1 MKEFN
6 PDDYE
11 NNSRRNSGRGGK
23 RISGRRTTDRK
34 DSGRF
39 DRRPSPSNRGDFRP
53 RFSEERS
60 MHKVT
65 CDSCGES
72 CEVPFRPT
80 PGKPVFCDACF
91 KKNKNPGSENRN
103 NQFSSELAQINEK
116 LNKIL
121 EALEVD

>member
-6 PDDYE
+6 PGDYE
-11 NNSRRNSGRGGK
+11 NTGRRKSGRGSK
-23 RISGRRTTDRK
+23 KIPGRRNFDQK
-34 DSGRF
+34 DLGRS
-39 DRRPSPSNRGDFRP
+39 DRRPFNRKDFRP

-80 PGKPVFCDACF
+80 AGKPIYCDACF

-116 LNKIL
+116 LNRIL
-121 EALEVD
+121 EALKVD

>member
-11 NNSRRNSGRGGK
+11 GTGRRSSGRSGRRGQDRRNSNQ
-23 RISGRRTTDRK
+23 K

-39 DRRPSPSNRGDFRP
+39 DRRPSIRKDFRP
-53 RFSEERS
+53 RFSEDRS

-72 CEVPFRPT
+72 CEVPFKPT
-80 PGKPVFCDACF
+80 KGKPIYCDACF
-91 KKNKNPGSENRN
+91 KKNKNSGPENRT
-103 NQFSSELAQINEK
+103 NQSSRELAQINEK
-116 LNKIL
+116 LDRIL
-121 EALEVD
+121 EALKVN

>member
-11 NNSRRNSGRGGK
+11 NTGRRSSGRAGRRGPSRRN
-23 RISGRRTTDRK
+23 TDRK

-39 DRRPSPSNRGDFRP
+39 DRRPSIRKDFRP
-53 RFSEERS
+53 RFSEDRS

-72 CEVPFRPT
+72 CEVPFKPT
-80 PGKPVFCDACF
+80 VGKPVYCDACF
-91 KKNKNPGSENRN
+91 KKNKSSGSENRA
-103 NQFSSELAQINEK
+103 NQSSMELAQINEK
-116 LNKIL
+116 LDRIL
-121 EALEVD
+121 EALKVD